1 MYFFNEIKISSSY
14 YGQVYSSSKNK
25 GIFYISPALSIYD
38 FKIYFQVISEVGWQR
53 TMMMYSQ
60 LLLEVSQFLFH
71 VLQNTS
77 SLIPKATYF
86 QLATIHI
93 AAITG

>member
-1 MYFFNEIKISSSY
+1 MYFFNEVKISSSY
-14 YGQVYSSSKNK
+14 SGQVYSSSMNK

-38 FKIYFQVISEVGWQR
+38 FKIYFQVIFEVGWQR

-77 SLIPKATYF
+77 PLIPKLTCF
-86 QLATIHI
+86 QLTTVHI